1 MNGAVAFHDA
11 RAARFDEGYQ
21 RSPAFQERFATWACA
36 MAAVIRR
43 GDDVLDAGCGSGVFA
58 FEAARLGGRV
68 AAFDASEA
76 MIDLCQAKQVEAGV
90 VNVAFAQARLED
102 ERPPGSWDVVLCSS
116 VLEYVADF
124 DTALMSLARLLR
136 PGGRLIVSVPNADSL
151 YRRVERLAFQAT
163 GRPAYL
169 AHVRHRLSD
178 RELAAR
184 LTAAGLTPGT
194 IAYYADPPV
203 GGPLWALLSSRRRKT
218 LLLAVGTRAAG

>member
-21 RSPAFQERFATWACA
+21 RSLAFRERFATWARV
-36 MAAVIRR
+36 MATVVKR

-68 AAFDASEA
+68 AAFDASEK
-76 MIDLCQAKQVEAGV
+76 MIELCRARQSEQGV
-90 VNVAFAQARLED
+90 TNVAFVQARLED
-102 ERPPGSWDVVLCSS
+102 ERVAASFDVVLCSS

-124 DTALMSLARLLR
+124 DAALASLTRLLK
-136 PGGRLIVSVPNADSL
+136 PGGRLILSVPNADSL
-151 YRRVERLAFQAT
+151 YRGLERLAFRSIR
-163 GRPAYL
+163 RPSYL

-178 RELAAR
+178 HDIAAR

-194 IAYYADPPV
+194 IAYYADPPL
-203 GGPLWALLSSRRRKT
+203 GGPLWALLPARRRKT
-218 LLLAVGTRAAG
+218 LLLAVGTRAA